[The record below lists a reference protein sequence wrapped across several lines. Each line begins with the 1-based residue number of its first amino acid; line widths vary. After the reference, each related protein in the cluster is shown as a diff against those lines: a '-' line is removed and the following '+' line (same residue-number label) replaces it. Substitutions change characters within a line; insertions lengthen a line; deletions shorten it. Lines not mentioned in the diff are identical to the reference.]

1 MGRYAR
7 AMAAPASPQGPAG
20 RGAGYRPLPGPARTW
35 KVRRWAAIRGPRHK
49 PSAPREP
56 ACQGERAIL
65 AAPLASRGGE
75 AATVGRYLRATPR
88 AIRTDRA
95 SSRGGGLC
103 RPRPWPVSDLTPRHQ
118 IRRVGAATRPV
129 CSGPGWAGLSQGGKV
144 PATGAGPAVVKDTLT
159 TRGRQRLAA
168 NPAMVPCS
176 VQIQAAATEQQ
187 QDEQQGPA
195 NAAPR

>member
-65 AAPLASRGGE
+65 AAPLASVGPD
-75 AATVGRYLRATPR
+75 AATSNPPGWRSHQT
-88 AIRTDRA
+88 
-95 SSRGGGLC
+95 GLL
-103 RPRPWPVSDLTPRHQ
+103 RPRMGRAV
-118 IRRVGAATRPV
+118 
-129 CSGPGWAGLSQGGKV
+129 
-144 PATGAGPAVVKDTLT
+144 TG
-159 TRGRQRLAA
+159 R
-168 NPAMVPCS
+168 
-176 VQIQAAATEQQ
+176 
-187 QDEQQGPA
+187 
-195 NAAPR
+195 